1 MNKKERQQRQLNQQL
16 HIKNARRGTFVGCRS
31 VIFASK
37 KHPSRA
43 KRKAIERSERAA
55 FLISQD

>member
-1 MNKKERQQRQLNQQL
+1 MRKKERQKQQLKQQL
-16 HIKNARRGTFVGCRS
+16 HIRNERGATFVGCRP

-43 KRKAIERSERAA
+43 KRKAIERAERSA
-55 FLISQD
+55 FKI